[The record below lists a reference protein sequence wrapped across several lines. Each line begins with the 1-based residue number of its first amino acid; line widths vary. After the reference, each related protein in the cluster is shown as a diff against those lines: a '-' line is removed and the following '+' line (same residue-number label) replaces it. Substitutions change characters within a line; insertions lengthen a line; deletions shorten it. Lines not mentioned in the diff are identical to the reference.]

1 MRIYLQQDS
10 TQTAQDSTQT
20 AQDIFHQ
27 ATVIMSDLHLHTA
40 TDPTSRLF
48 VAVLTQL
55 RRYELHALALLG
67 DVFDFCLGNHRYF
80 QQKFSFCAPALHH
93 CAQRVLLLEGNHEFH
108 LTHGKWLPAEIHT
121 SFDYCLSLPDG
132 NSIQLTHGDLLL
144 PDRAYRLLRLMLK
157 ARLSGQLAA
166 CLPGPMLDRL
176 SARVAALSR
185 RRSHNQECDTQRVQ
199 HYAAAWIDACGA
211 STGIFGHFHLPL
223 VCRSPQGKL
232 LLGLDA
238 WTRPNFLLY
247 SAGKFYR
254 AYLNLTQITLKE
266 LTSIP

>member
-1 MRIYLQQDS
+1 MRIDLQHN
-10 TQTAQDSTQT
+10 STQT
-20 AQDIFHQ
+20 AQDILHQ
-27 ATVIMSDLHLHTA
+27 ATVIMSDLHLRTA
-40 TDPTSRLF
+40 TDSTSHLF
-48 VAVLTQL
+48 MTVLTQL

-67 DVFDFCLGNHRYF
+67 DVFDFCLGNHHYF
-80 QQKFSFCAPALHH
+80 QQKFSFCATALHN

-108 LTHGKWLPAEIHT
+108 LAHGKWLPAEICT

-132 NSIQLTHGDLLL
+132 SSIQLTHGDLLV

-166 CLPGPMLDRL
+166 CLPGHMLDHL
-176 SARVAALSR
+176 SAKVAALSR
-185 RRSHNQECDTQRVQ
+185 RRNQECDTQRVQ
-199 HYAAAWIDACGA
+199 HYAAAWIDACMA

-254 AYLNLTQITLKE
+254 AYPTLAQLTLKE
-266 LTSIP
+266 LPSNFSPPAPQH